1 MYKIILAVELECSI
15 NRTPSPPKRWA
26 LSGHWLKGGN
36 VGFKKLLLV
45 LESAELANEEQ
56 ENDCVVGL
64 FVEERCRPGRLS
76 VVGTLENFLPRF
88 AGRPPFH
95 QWDDRSSSSRRQPC

>member
-56 ENDCVVGL
+56 ENDCVVDCVVGL
-64 FVEERCRPGRLS
+64 FVEERNRPGRPS
-76 VVGTLENFLPRF
+76 VVGTLQSCCCAR
-88 AGRPPFH
+88 AR
-95 QWDDRSSSSRRQPC
+95 QASRAFI

>member
-64 FVEERCRPGRLS
+64 FVEERDRPGRLS
-76 VVGTLENFLPRF
+76 VVGTL
-88 AGRPPFH
+88 
-95 QWDDRSSSSRRQPC
+95 QRSQIDISPSYLLSSRISSAGS

>member
-1 MYKIILAVELECSI
+1 MCLRQEDASTTVLWFEQSRVSRC
-15 NRTPSPPKRWA
+15 KRWA

-64 FVEERCRPGRLS
+64 FVEERDRPGRLS
-76 VVGTLENFLPRF
+76 VVGTL
-88 AGRPPFH
+88 
-95 QWDDRSSSSRRQPC
+95 QRSQIDISPSYLLSSRISSAGS

>member
-15 NRTPSPPKRWA
+15 NRTPSPPQRWA

-56 ENDCVVGL
+56 ENDCVVDCVVGL
-64 FVEERCRPGRLS
+64 FVEERIP
-76 VVGTLENFLPRF
+76 T
-88 AGRPPFH
+88 
-95 QWDDRSSSSRRQPC
+95 WSSFSRRDPSTITDRHMGDYLQYM